1 MLRDLR
7 KNISDQIQIKQ
18 IRKQKLFDEIS
29 KIDSDLLEL
38 NEILVKIGT
47 DDAFFRISPN
57 EAFEIL
63 ESLGY
68 KDNKEKLEMY
78 VSLLTNEDKKVEK
91 KESKKESE
99 KELNFDKYIKICEKN
114 LKNNNISSE
123 KNKKFNDPCCQN
135 RPDRAGWHP
144 VRPPRRSLRADKA
157 KPPAAQYG
165 RHGTRCGSRR
175 CRYAAPPCIRRDSH
189 CRSRLHSWPGAAPA
203 LPKGRCG
210 QTRRQNSPAAAQR
223 QGRCPPARWHR
234 GQWPNRCSGRRAG
247 HTRRPAGC
255 RGWAAV
261 PRGAAF

>member
-7 KNISDQIQIKQ
+7 KNISDQIQVKQ

-123 KNKKFNDPCCQN
+123 KNKKFKAIVKFLDENLDYDNYYYIVNGVKVGKFRLFYNLVNLFGEKYSVDEVLDVFKFAFCYKNVKDNDYN
-135 RPDRAGWHP
+135 K
-144 VRPPRRSLRADKA
+144 VYSKLEELKN
-157 KPPAAQYG
+157 K
-165 RHGTRCGSRR
+165 
-175 CRYAAPPCIRRDSH
+175 
-189 CRSRLHSWPGAAPA
+189 LVK
-203 LPKGRCG
+203 L
-210 QTRRQNSPAAAQR
+210 
-223 QGRCPPARWHR
+223 
-234 GQWPNRCSGRRAG
+234 
-247 HTRRPAGC
+247 
-255 RGWAAV
+255 V
-261 PRGAAF
+261 

>member
-123 KNKKFNDPCCQN
+123 KNKKFKAIVKFLDENLDYDNYYYIVNGVKVGKFRLFYNLVNLFGEKYSDDEVLDVFKFAFCYKNVKDNDYN
-135 RPDRAGWHP
+135 K
-144 VRPPRRSLRADKA
+144 VYSKLEELKN
-157 KPPAAQYG
+157 K
-165 RHGTRCGSRR
+165 
-175 CRYAAPPCIRRDSH
+175 
-189 CRSRLHSWPGAAPA
+189 LVK
-203 LPKGRCG
+203 L
-210 QTRRQNSPAAAQR
+210 
-223 QGRCPPARWHR
+223 
-234 GQWPNRCSGRRAG
+234 
-247 HTRRPAGC
+247 
-255 RGWAAV
+255 V
-261 PRGAAF
+261 

>member
-7 KNISDQIQIKQ
+7 KNISDQIQVKQ

-99 KELNFDKYIKICEKN
+99 KKLNFDKYIKICEKN
-114 LKNNNISSE
+114 LKNNNI
-123 KNKKFNDPCCQN
+123 F
-135 RPDRAGWHP
+135 H
-144 VRPPRRSLRADKA
+144 
-157 KPPAAQYG
+157 
-165 RHGTRCGSRR
+165 
-175 CRYAAPPCIRRDSH
+175 
-189 CRSRLHSWPGAAPA
+189 
-203 LPKGRCG
+203 
-210 QTRRQNSPAAAQR
+210 QTN
-223 QGRCPPARWHR
+223 
-234 GQWPNRCSGRRAG
+234 
-247 HTRRPAGC
+247 
-255 RGWAAV
+255 
-261 PRGAAF
+261 